1 MRLAFEGARKTRAGD
16 SIAHLTTA
24 ELRRVLPAL
33 SGRPMNSVHTSRH
46 AVSVHTGSHEWR
58 CLATGIHAWRSA
70 LSQAPLRCLA
80 PERLAERLQRGH
92 VTTSKVNGNLA
103 VRPPLK
109 SWGGTPG
116 GSDIVQGL
124 DVLISRPSLSMGGA
138 AAVSLSAPALPTG
151 SRIVAGH
158 GRAAPALG
166 VSCSPW
172 AGAVPPTAPAYEG
185 LTRGGIANC
194 PRRSVEAARHNWQA
208 VEAALQWPVLAIAAS
223 LERRWPTGRR
233 ARWIAG
239 RLDR

>member
-1 MRLAFEGARKTRAGD
+1 MRFPSTRGAT
-16 SIAHLTTA
+16 
-24 ELRRVLPAL
+24 
-33 SGRPMNSVHTSRH
+33 SG
-46 AVSVHTGSHEWR
+46 R
-58 CLATGIHAWRSA
+58 CLATGIHARRSA

-185 LTRGGIANC
+185 LTRGWHSQLPSRISRGRSAQLAGRRGDAPVPGARHRC
-194 PRRSVEAARHNWQA
+194 LPRAEVAYWPKGSVDRGAAGPLVGLLGPALGLPVARLWLRRSVACR
-208 VEAALQWPVLAIAAS
+208 
-223 LERRWPTGRR
+223 RRWPFEPS
-233 ARWIAG
+233 
-239 RLDR
+239 L